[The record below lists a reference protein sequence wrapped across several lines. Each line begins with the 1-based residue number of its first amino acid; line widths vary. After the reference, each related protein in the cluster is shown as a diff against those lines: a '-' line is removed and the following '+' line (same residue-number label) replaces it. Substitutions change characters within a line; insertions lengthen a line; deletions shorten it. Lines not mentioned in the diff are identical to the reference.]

1 MKEAFESFGLLA
13 LSERVTAQS
22 IQLRIQLLAT
32 GRFVSV
38 LSDSVLQKNAE
49 RWSLKALPIDL
60 PSKPPP
66 WSIVRLKNRTVG
78 PVVQLFIDH
87 LREVTKS
94 ISVPER
100 ERSR

>member
-1 MKEAFESFGLLA
+1 MQAP
-13 LSERVTAQS
+13 SERVTTAS

-38 LSDSVLQKNAE
+38 LADSVLQGNAE

-60 PSKPPP
+60 RAKPPP
-66 WSIVRLKNRTVG
+66 WSIVKLKHRTVS

-87 LREVTKS
+87 LREVTGSKS
-94 ISVPER
+94 VIAPDSKR
-100 ERSR
+100 